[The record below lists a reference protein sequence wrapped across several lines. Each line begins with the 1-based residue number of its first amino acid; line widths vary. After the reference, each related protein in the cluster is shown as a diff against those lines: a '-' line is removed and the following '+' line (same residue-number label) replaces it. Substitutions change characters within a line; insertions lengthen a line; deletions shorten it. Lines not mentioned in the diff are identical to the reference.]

1 MRFQPSRKPFA
12 SGSVFGVNCSS
23 GSSTRKR
30 AVSRR
35 AAHRGRNVFLCLL
48 VVWTLAMPVGSAF
61 AQADGSWQPDAFAD
75 YLLSGQTPHPAV
87 ARIVAAEQG
96 GASLGSGVLV
106 DANHEQAIVLTNW
119 HVVRDSRSAV
129 LVQFPDGFQ
138 TAGSVVRMDEAW
150 DLAAVVIWK
159 PPAIPV
165 PLASSPPAPGDL
177 LTIAGY
183 GRGPY
188 RAQTGRCT
196 EYLSPGTGYPKE
208 FVELSAGARQGD
220 SGGPILNERGEL
232 AGVLFGQN
240 SGRTIG
246 SCSTRLRTFLA
257 SVGSRGFTPEA
268 AAALAAA
275 RANELPKG
283 QGPDATDQS
292 ARFRMAAATIDATG
306 QQMAAV
312 PHAASGVSDPAL
324 QPPPANGPYGAM
336 PAGVDQ
342 PAFGGPLPTDQTA
355 PSAATFSLPTTAE
368 LVAIFDVST
377 NGWAMLS
384 AAGGLALAVL
394 GVRTLVGG
402 RRRAAV
408 RREREMNDD

>member
-1 MRFQPSRKPFA
+1 
-12 SGSVFGVNCSS
+12 V
-23 GSSTRKR
+23 
-30 AVSRR
+30 
-35 AAHRGRNVFLCLL
+35 AHRGKNVFLCLL
-48 VVWTLAMPVGSAF
+48 IVWMLWMTGRLAA
-61 AQADGSWQPDAFAD
+61 AQADGTWQPDAFAD

-87 ARIVAAEQG
+87 VRIVAAEQE

-106 DANHEQAIVLTNW
+106 DTNGKQAIVLTNW

-138 TAGSVVRMDEAW
+138 TAGTVVRMDEAW

-165 PLASSPPAPGDL
+165 PLAATPPAPGDL

-257 SVGSRGFTPEA
+257 SVGSHGFTPEA
-268 AAALAAA
+268 AAALTAA
-275 RANELPKG
+275 RAAEQG
-283 QGPDATDQS
+283 QGGADQA
-292 ARFRMAAATIDATG
+292 ARFRMAATTIDGTG
-306 QQMAAV
+306 QQV
-312 PHAASGVSDPAL
+312 VSGL
-324 QPPPANGPYGAM
+324 HPPSEAPPVDAN
-336 PAGVDQ
+336 Q
-342 PAFGGPLPTDQTA
+342 PAFEGPPPPQQPAWSTPA
-355 PSAATFSLPTTAE
+355 ISLPTPAE
-368 LVAIFDVST
+368 LSAIFDVST
-377 NGWAMLS
+377 NGRAMLS
-384 AAGGLALAVL
+384 AAGGLALAVV
-394 GVRTLVGG
+394 GVRTLFGG
-402 RRRAAV
+402 RRRATAA
-408 RREREMNDD
+408 RRMDND

>member
-1 MRFQPSRKPFA
+1 MQIRDRSTSRCSVA
-12 SGSVFGVNCSS
+12 SAPGSLLGAARQLFRCVLIVW
-23 GSSTRKR
+23 
-30 AVSRR
+30 AVGIACQS
-35 AAHRGRNVFLCLL
+35 AA
-48 VVWTLAMPVGSAF
+48 

-87 ARIVAAEQG
+87 VRIVAAEQG
-96 GASLGSGVLV
+96 SASLGSGVLV
-106 DANHEQAIVLTNW
+106 DANREQAIVLTNW

-138 TAGSVVRMDEAW
+138 TAGTVVRMDEAW
-150 DLAAVVIWK
+150 DLAAVVIWR
-159 PPAIPV
+159 PPATPV
-165 PLASSPPAPGDL
+165 PLAATPPAPGDL

-196 EYLSPGTGYPKE
+196 EYLSPAAGYPKE

-257 SVGSRGFTPEA
+257 SVGSSGFTPEA

-275 RANELPKG
+275 RAIEQG
-283 QGPDATDQS
+283 QAHEQGEADQS
-292 ARFRMAAATIDATG
+292 ARFRMAAATIDGDG
-306 QQMAAV
+306 QQSAAGPNSQSEAGTAALRAP
-312 PHAASGVSDPAL
+312 PH
-324 QPPPANGPYGAM
+324 NGPYRAM
-336 PAGVDQ
+336 PADANQPGGGVAPPRQQ
-342 PAFGGPLPTDQTA
+342 PA
-355 PSAATFSLPTTAE
+355 SAAPAISLPTTAE
-368 LVAIFDVST
+368 LAAIFDVST
-377 NGWAMLS
+377 NGRAMLS

-394 GVRTLVGG
+394 GVRILFGG
-402 RRRAAV
+402 RRRAAAA
-408 RREREMNDD
+408 RERYDD

>member
-1 MRFQPSRKPFA
+1 MPFFHEKGA
-12 SGSVFGVNCSS
+12 CHHI
-23 GSSTRKR
+23 STLWKLW
-30 AVSRR
+30 AGTHDAFPTSPLS
-35 AAHRGRNVFLCLL
+35 RGRHLFCCLL
-48 VVWTLAMPVGSAF
+48 IVWAF
-61 AQADGSWQPDAFAD
+61 GIAGRMAAAQADGSWQPDAFAD

-87 ARIVAAEQG
+87 VRIVAAEQG

-106 DANHEQAIVLTNW
+106 DANRDQAIVLTNW
-119 HVVRDSRSAV
+119 HVVRDSRTAV

-138 TAGSVVRMDEAW
+138 TAGTVVRMDEAW

-159 PPAIPV
+159 PTAIPV
-165 PLASSPPAPGDL
+165 PLAAAPPAPGDL

-257 SVGSRGFTPEA
+257 SVGSSGFTPEA
-268 AAALAAA
+268 AAALTAA
-275 RANELPKG
+275 RAIEQG
-283 QGPDATDQS
+283 QGGADQS
-292 ARFRMAAATIDATG
+292 ARFRMAAANIDGTG
-306 QQMAAV
+306 QQSAAG
-312 PHAASGVSDPAL
+312 PNPLSGANTAVM
-324 QPPPANGPYGAM
+324 QPPTGNGPYRAM
-336 PAGVDQ
+336 PLDTNQPGAAGLPPPQQ
-342 PAFGGPLPTDQTA
+342 PAWTA
-355 PSAATFSLPTTAE
+355 PAISVPTTSE
-368 LVAIFDVST
+368 LAAIFDVST
-377 NGWAMLS
+377 NGRAMLS
-384 AAGGLALAVL
+384 AAGGLALALL
-394 GVRTLVGG
+394 GVRTLFGG
-402 RRRAAV
+402 RRRAGPP
-408 RREREMNDD
+408 RERYDD

>member
-1 MRFQPSRKPFA
+1 MAGR
-12 SGSVFGVNCSS
+12 
-23 GSSTRKR
+23 T
-30 AVSRR
+30 
-35 AAHRGRNVFLCLL
+35 AA
-48 VVWTLAMPVGSAF
+48 

-87 ARIVAAEQG
+87 VRIVAAEQG

-106 DANHEQAIVLTNW
+106 DANREQAIVLTNW
-119 HVVRDSRSAV
+119 HVVRDSRTAV
-129 LVQFPDGFQ
+129 LVQFPDGYQ
-138 TAGSVVRMDEAW
+138 TAGTVVRMDEAW

-159 PPAIPV
+159 PPATPV
-165 PLASSPPAPGDL
+165 PLAANPPAPGDL

-257 SVGSRGFTPEA
+257 SVGSSGFTPEA
-268 AAALAAA
+268 AAALTAA
-275 RANELPKG
+275 RAIEQG
-283 QGPDATDQS
+283 QGGADQS
-292 ARFRMAAATIDATG
+292 ARFRMAATTIDGAAQQSAAGPNAVAGAGDTG
-306 QQMAAV
+306 
-312 PHAASGVSDPAL
+312 L
-324 QPPPANGPYGAM
+324 RTPPENGPYRAV
-336 PAGVDQ
+336 PADANQPGNGGRPPPQQ
-342 PAFGGPLPTDQTA
+342 PAWGA
-355 PSAATFSLPTTAE
+355 PAISLPTTSE
-368 LVAIFDVST
+368 LAAIFDVST
-377 NGWAMLS
+377 NGRAMLS

-394 GVRTLVGG
+394 GVRILFGG
-402 RRRAAV
+402 RRRAGAP
-408 RREREMNDD
+408 RERYDD

>member
-1 MRFQPSRKPFA
+1 M
-12 SGSVFGVNCSS
+12 NCSN
-23 GSSTRKR
+23 GSSTRKHVASPR
-30 AVSRR
+30 V
-35 AAHRGRNVFLCLL
+35 AHRGKNVVLCVLI
-48 VVWTLAMPVGSAF
+48 VWTLWVTGRSVA
-61 AQADGSWQPDAFAD
+61 AQADGTWQPDAFAD

-87 ARIVAAEQG
+87 VRIVAAEQE

-106 DANHEQAIVLTNW
+106 DANGKQAIVLTNW

-138 TAGSVVRMDEAW
+138 TAGTVVRMDEAW

-165 PLASSPPAPGDL
+165 PLAANAPAPGDL

-196 EYLSPGTGYPKE
+196 EYLSPGTDYPKE

-257 SVGSRGFTPEA
+257 SVGSHGFTPEA
-268 AAALAAA
+268 AAALTAA
-275 RANELPKG
+275 RAAEQG
-283 QGPDATDQS
+283 QGGADQT
-292 ARFRMAAATIDATG
+292 ARFRMAATTIDGTG
-306 QQMAAV
+306 QQV
-312 PHAASGVSDPAL
+312 VSGL
-324 QPPPANGPYGAM
+324 HPPSGAPPVDAN
-336 PAGVDQ
+336 Q
-342 PAFGGPLPTDQTA
+342 PAFEGPPPPQQPAWSA
-355 PSAATFSLPTTAE
+355 PAISLPTPAE
-368 LVAIFDVST
+368 LSAIFDVST
-377 NGWAMLS
+377 NGRAMLS
-384 AAGGLALAVL
+384 AAGGLALAVV
-394 GVRTLVGG
+394 GVRTLFGG
-402 RRRAAV
+402 RRRATAA
-408 RREREMNDD
+408 RRMDND